1 MHMIYSTLHGKKLS
15 ISRIIVFSLLVIFSI
30 TCLYP
35 LIWLLIN
42 SVKSNGELFS
52 NPWLPGKTLQISNY
66 SKAWVA
72 GKIGIGFMNSMFVS
86 LISVMITIFVGS
98 MAAFSIK
105 RLKWKLSGL
114 VLGLFLLGVMIP
126 IHSTLIPLFI
136 LFKNL
141 GFTDRYISLILPY
154 VAFALPTSVFIL
166 TGFMGSFPRE
176 IEEAAVMDG
185 CSMAG
190 VFWKMIIPL
199 SKTAIATITIF
210 NFVSMWNEL
219 MFAMIFISDPMKMT
233 LPVSLTRFRGQYST
247 DWTVQLAAVM
257 IMVIPSFL
265 VYMFLNDKIIESMT
279 VGAVKG

>member
-1 MHMIYSTLHGKKLS
+1 MIQAASYRKKTS
-15 ISRIIVFSLLVIFSI
+15 KPVIFLYVLLAVLSL

-35 LIWLLIN
+35 LIWLVVN
-42 SVKSNGELFS
+42 SFKTNTEMFN
-52 NPWLPGKTLQISNY
+52 NPWLPGEAIQYKNY
-66 SKAWVA
+66 ATAWVS
-72 GKIGIGFMNSMFVS
+72 GKIGTSFMNSIFVS
-86 LISVMITIFVGS
+86 FVSVIITILVGS
-98 MAAFSIK
+98 MAAFAIK

-114 VLGLFLLGVMIP
+114 VLGIFLLGVMIP

-136 LFKNL
+136 IFNKI
-141 GFTDRYISLILPY
+141 GFTNNYISLVLPY

-176 IEEAAVMDG
+176 IEEAAVIDG
-185 CSMAG
+185 CSMAA

-199 SKTAIATITIF
+199 SKSAIATITIF

-219 MFAMIFISDPMKMT
+219 MFSLIFMSDPNKMT
-233 LPVSLTRFRGQYST
+233 LPVSLTRFKGQYST
-247 DWTVQLAAVM
+247 DWTIQLAATV
-257 IMVIPSFL
+257 IMVIPSIL